1 MSTQIR
7 PPAPNC
13 AATSPTA
20 SPTGATTGAGALR
33 MQRSVSVGVPRGVP
47 TWPGTLLLV
56 LVSVVG
62 VLAFTWPFFAT
73 SNLAA
78 NHSADAPWV
87 FAALMGLLGV
97 SLLAEQGNGR
107 LDAKTIALLGAIA
120 ALGGALRVL
129 GAGTAGLEPVFFLVV
144 LAGRVLGRRL
154 ALLGGCLI
162 LLTGAFL
169 TGAVGPW
176 SPFQM
181 IATGWVALGAAL
193 LPAVRGRAEIALLAG
208 YGALSALAYGAVMNL
223 WFWPFLG
230 ASAPPGA
237 GFVVGADLATN
248 LGHYLVFYLATS
260 LAWDLP
266 RAVLTGLLTVLAG
279 RPMLVVLRRATRR
292 ARFARPG

>member
-7 PPAPNC
+7 PPAPNS
-13 AATSPTA
+13 APTPPA
-20 SPTGATTGAGALR
+20 PTTGATSGTAGGP
-33 MQRSVSVGVPRGVP
+33 QRTQRPESPRDVP

-56 LVSVVG
+56 FVTAVG
-62 VLAFTWPFFAT
+62 VLAFTWPFVAT

-78 NHSADAPWV
+78 THSANAPWL
-87 FAALMGLLGV
+87 FAALMGLLGI

-129 GAGTAGLEPVFFLVV
+129 GAGTAGLEPVFFHVV

-154 ALLGGCLI
+154 AFLGGCLI

-181 IATGWVALGAAL
+181 IATGWVAFGAAL
-193 LPAVRGRAEIALLAG
+193 LPAVRGRVEVAMLAA
-208 YGALSALAYGAVMNL
+208 YGAIAGLAYGAVMNL

-237 GFVVGADLATN
+237 GFEVGADLATN

-266 RAVLTGLLTVLAG
+266 RAALTAVLVLLAG
-279 RPMLVVLRRATRR
+279 RPMLRVLRRATRR
-292 ARFARPG
+292 ARFEAA